1 MLNSG
6 SFGHIWMARMLH
18 SSELFILKRIRIVI
32 SIQLN
37 HFQEKGI
44 ESLFSAR
51 REIFFGTL
59 LRGVEGI
66 AKYEECFVQD
76 IGLIMNTTPF
86 LPDRI
91 ISLPWLS
98 FQYGGV
104 SLAQMIYSQSASDKA
119 CNGETS
125 LSKFHHEKSSEEND
139 KNGLLVHPSVPVL

>member
-1 MLNSG
+1 
-6 SFGHIWMARMLH
+6 
-18 SSELFILKRIRIVI
+18 
-32 SIQLN
+32 
-37 HFQEKGI
+37 
-44 ESLFSAR
+44 
-51 REIFFGTL
+51 
-59 LRGVEGI
+59 
-66 AKYEECFVQD
+66 
-76 IGLIMNTTPF
+76 MNTTPF

>member
-1 MLNSG
+1 M
-6 SFGHIWMARMLH
+6 
-18 SSELFILKRIRIVI
+18 
-32 SIQLN
+32 
-37 HFQEKGI
+37 
-44 ESLFSAR
+44 
-51 REIFFGTL
+51 
-59 LRGVEGI
+59 EGI

-104 SLAQMIYSQSASDKA
+104 SLAQMIYSQSASDRA

-125 LSKFHHEKSSEEND
+125 SLSKNHDLSKFDHEKSSEGND
-139 KNGLLVHPSVPVL
+139 NNGVLVHPSVLIPLSI